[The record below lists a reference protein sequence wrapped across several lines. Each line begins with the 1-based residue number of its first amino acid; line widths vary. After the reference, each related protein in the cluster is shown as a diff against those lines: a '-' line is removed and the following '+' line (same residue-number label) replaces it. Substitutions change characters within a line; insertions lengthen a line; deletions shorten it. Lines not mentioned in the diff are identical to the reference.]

1 MLTGRAG
8 RSEHDVEFFVAV
20 QSVDRR
26 ERPVLGRTVG
36 RNDHDAGPFNT
47 STTSSTCTRPVSHV
61 ATNSMIRLLEAGA
74 L

>member
-8 RSEHDVEFFVAV
+8 RSEHDVELFVGV

-47 STTSSTCTRPVSHV
+47 RH
-61 ATNSMIRLLEAGA
+61 RRRHLLA
-74 L
+74 LDR